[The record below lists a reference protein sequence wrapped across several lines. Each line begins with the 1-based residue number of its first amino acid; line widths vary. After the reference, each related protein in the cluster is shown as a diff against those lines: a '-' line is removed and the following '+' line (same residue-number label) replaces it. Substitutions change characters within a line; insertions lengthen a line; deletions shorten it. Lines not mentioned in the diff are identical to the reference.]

1 MRKRMKKIAMLL
13 SAAMLINSMDGAV
26 MVSATDMTE
35 VIEESTGVAEES
47 IEEDSEDISADD
59 ETGEGEADLQDEEII
74 LEEAAGETED
84 EEFIIEEQEDIQ
96 NQNISE
102 NEVMALSEDT
112 WDIQYEHLIDAP
124 LGTSVTLS
132 VKVEQDP
139 GTLKYQWYDD
149 WYGGKEIE
157 GATSAEYQTPI
168 IKNYSQD
175 FYCLVTNTEN
185 EDDYKLAM
193 FIVSG
198 TKSWSVGDRNSKVNA
213 PIGEE
218 TVLTVPIE
226 NDPGTLEYQWYISNK
241 GDQEIEGAT
250 GSSYKIVAEN
260 KEQII
265 YKCKI
270 VNTTNIYEEE
280 TEWFYVTGTE
290 DYGTMKCWITGDYDR
305 DREESWSYAEFHVK
319 VDEPLKLN
327 IYAVTNRET
336 AITYEWYRGEASQED
351 YDWKRI
357 DGADTGTYAKT
368 MAADDAGAYKCIV
381 SDGKTVLEKVFRVYA
396 ESRLEYESYVRVRGS
411 LFNNTIL
418 EAKATSDNGPIS
430 YKWFQGQDYDKNGK
444 VLGTEQTLEIEP
456 NEEEEEYQCYITDGK
471 DEGWID
477 FTVLAEKISI
487 EAPEIVVVPKG
498 EKATITVSAAA
509 YKPGEELHYE
519 WGIYNWDGLWTEP
532 GSDTFLTENI
542 DTFKYYVCEVS
553 SESCGSRY
561 VKIIV
566 IADDLADKLPKD
578 LDSAVLVPSNGATK
592 IVCINGRV
600 SNDIA
605 GKLIP
610 DQSGVWKISTDS
622 SADMAIYDSEMKK
635 IAEGHVYD
643 DNGLGCYLEAGKV
656 YYIGIAEDYQ
666 GYDLYTVTSQY
677 LGNGGIVD
685 EWHTEEIKT
694 LPTCTETG
702 KRKVWSDEFGMYI
715 YDFPIPAL
723 GHISDEKWTVDKEA
737 NCGEAG
743 DRYRTCS
750 RCGEIYHETIP
761 ATGNHKYTTW
771 TMERAATCTAD
782 GVQSRSC
789 TECGWKEEQV
799 LAKTGHRF
807 GDYVVTQ
814 EPTVLAEGVKTRTCS
829 VCGQTENATVS
840 RLTGSISL
848 TASTRTLKNNGTTR
862 LADIVTG
869 LNRGD
874 YIVSYVSTNPAVATV
889 DSAGNVTGHAAGTA
903 NIIITTASGASAT
916 VKITVEQTKKVATTK
931 LKASSV
937 KLSAGQ
943 QKKLTVT
950 VTPKNATDKVT
961 YTSANKKI
969 ATVSADGTI
978 TGKKA
983 GKTKI
988 TVKSGKKKVT
998 VTVTV
1003 TKRVPTGITGIP
1015 TEKILKKGKT
1025 LTLKAKL
1032 VPTGAEA
1039 KVKYKSSNKKVAT
1052 VSAKGK
1058 VKAKKAGT
1066 AVITITAGK
1075 VKTTCKITVK

>member
-35 VIEESTGVAEES
+35 VIEESTGAAEES
-47 IEEDSEDISADD
+47 RKEEDSEELQADD
-59 ETGEGEADLQDEEII
+59 EISVDETDPQDEEII
-74 LEEAAGETED
+74 LEEVAGETED
-84 EEFIIEEQEDIQ
+84 EEFIIGEQAKDI
-96 NQNISE
+96 
-102 NEVMALSEDT
+102 LSDGI
-112 WDIQYEHLIDAP
+112 WDIQQGDQMDSAIE
-124 LGTSVTLS
+124 TSATF
-132 VKVEQDP
+132 DN
-139 GTLKYQWYDD
+139 GTLK
-149 WYGGKEIE
+149 
-157 GATSAEYQTPI
+157 
-168 IKNYSQD
+168 
-175 FYCLVTNTEN
+175 
-185 EDDYKLAM
+185 
-193 FIVSG
+193 
-198 TKSWSVGDRNSKVNA
+198 
-213 PIGEE
+213 
-218 TVLTVPIE
+218 
-226 NDPGTLEYQWYISNK
+226 
-241 GDQEIEGAT
+241 
-250 GSSYKIVAEN
+250 
-260 KEQII
+260 
-265 YKCKI
+265 
-270 VNTTNIYEEE
+270 
-280 TEWFYVTGTE
+280 
-290 DYGTMKCWITGDYDR
+290 CWIIGDYDR
-305 DREESWSYAEFHVK
+305 DKAESWGYAKFYVK
-319 VDEPLKLN
+319 VGEPLKLN
-327 IYAVTNRET
+327 IYAMTNSENS
-336 AITYEWYRGEASQED
+336 ITYEWYRAESNQED
-351 YDWKRI
+351 YDWKKI
-357 DGADTGTYAKT
+357 DGVDTNTYAKT
-368 MAADDAGAYKCIV
+368 MEAGDAGAYKCIV
-381 SDGKTVLEKVFRVYA
+381 SDGKTALEKEFRVYA
-396 ESRLEYESYVRVRGS
+396 TGYGLEYESDVSVIGS

-418 EAKATSDNGPIS
+418 EAKATSDNGTIS
-430 YKWFQGQDYDKNGK
+430 YKWFEGQDYDKNGK
-444 VLGTEQTLEIEP
+444 TLGTEQTLEIGP
-456 NEEEEEYQCYITDGK
+456 NKKVEYYQCYITDGK
-471 DEGWID
+471 EEGWID
-477 FTVLAEKISI
+477 FTVWEAKKISI

-498 EKATITVSAAA
+498 EKATLTVSATA
-509 YKPGEELHYE
+509 YESGEELDYG
-519 WGIYNWDGLWTEP
+519 WGIFDQDDFGTAP
-532 GSDTFLTENI
+532 GSNTFLTKNI
-542 DTFKYYVCEVS
+542 DTFEYYVCEVS
-553 SESCGSRY
+553 SESCGSNF

-578 LDSAVLVPSNGATK
+578 LNSAVLVPSNGSTK
-592 IVCINGRV
+592 AVCINWHIPDNV
-600 SNDIA
+600 V

-610 DQSGVWKISTDS
+610 DQSGVWKISENQSNPWMDDSTD
-622 SADMAIYDSEMKK
+622 MVIYDSEMKQ
-635 IAEGHVYD
+635 IAKGSAHNNVS
-643 DNGLGCYLEAGKV
+643 LGCYLEAGKV
-656 YYIGIAEDYQ
+656 YYIGITN
-666 GYDLYTVTSQY
+666 GFRGHDLYTLTSQY
-677 LGNGGIVD
+677 LGNGGTVD
-685 EWHTEEIKT
+685 EWNTKEMKT
-694 LPTCTETG
+694 LPTCTENG
-702 KRKVWSDEFGMYI
+702 KRTVWSDELGMYV
-715 YDFPIPAL
+715 YDFPVPAL
-723 GHISDEKWTVDKEA
+723 GHISDEKWTVDREA

-750 RCGEIYHETIP
+750 RCGETYHETIP
-761 ATGNHKYTTW
+761 ATGNHSYTTW
-771 TMERAATCTAD
+771 TVERSATCTVD
-782 GVQSRSC
+782 GIQSRSC

-829 VCGQTENATVS
+829 VCGQTENAAVS

-848 TASTRTLKNNGTTR
+848 TVSTQTLKNNGTTR